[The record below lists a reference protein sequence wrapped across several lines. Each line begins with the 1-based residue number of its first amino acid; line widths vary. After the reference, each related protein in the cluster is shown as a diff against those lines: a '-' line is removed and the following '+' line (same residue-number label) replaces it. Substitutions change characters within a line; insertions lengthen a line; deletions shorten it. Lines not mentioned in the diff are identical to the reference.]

1 MRTFASPT
9 FVSSTSSRM
18 EVAADTPMATEKQ
31 LRIQPYLCV
40 SYDKEEDFYQPM
52 RLLNAALIGPLLLVA
67 ATQVKSDLLKVVTGG
82 SGLVLMFGSGI
93 RYYEAYEEMT
103 RYREAFA
110 QKESR

>member
-1 MRTFASPT
+1 MPTYASPT
-9 FVSSTSSRM
+9 FLSSNNSRM
-18 EVAADTPMATEKQ
+18 GGDARGDFATDSQ
-31 LRIQPYLCV
+31 LRMQPYLCV